1 MSETLEIEA
10 INQAL
15 EMIDKS
21 LGVMHTR
28 ELVSTAEVSDLLLDM
43 RSILA
48 SAGIE
53 LVEMEEV
60 VPSANW
66 RGAAG
71 SSRRPTTPRTAP
83 RATPAAT
90 SEA

>member
-28 ELVSTAEVSDLLLDM
+28 ELVSTSEVSDLLLDM

-48 SAGIE
+48 SAGIDLE
-53 LVEMEEV
+53 AMPEV
-60 VPSANW
+60 VPSPN
-66 RGAAG
+66 
-71 SSRRPTTPRTAP
+71 
-83 RATPAAT
+83 
-90 SEA
+90 

>member
-15 EMIDKS
+15 EMIDKR

-28 ELVSTAEVSDLLLDM
+28 ELVSTSEVSDLLLDM

-48 SAGIE
+48 SAGID

-60 VPSANW
+60 VPSVN
-66 RGAAG
+66 
-71 SSRRPTTPRTAP
+71 
-83 RATPAAT
+83 
-90 SEA
+90 

>member
-28 ELVSTAEVSDLLLDM
+28 ELVSTSEVSDLLLDM

-48 SAGIE
+48 SAGID
-53 LVEMEEV
+53 LVEMRKV
-60 VPSANW
+60 VPSPN
-66 RGAAG
+66 
-71 SSRRPTTPRTAP
+71 
-83 RATPAAT
+83 
-90 SEA
+90 

>member
-28 ELVSTAEVSDLLLDM
+28 ALVSTSEVSDLLLDM

-48 SAGIE
+48 SAGID
-53 LVEMEEV
+53 LVEMQEV
-60 VPSANW
+60 V
-66 RGAAG
+66 
-71 SSRRPTTPRTAP
+71 SSPN
-83 RATPAAT
+83 
-90 SEA
+90 

>member
-48 SAGIE
+48 SAGIS

-60 VPSANW
+60 LPSAN
-66 RGAAG
+66 
-71 SSRRPTTPRTAP
+71 
-83 RATPAAT
+83 
-90 SEA
+90 

>member
-28 ELVSTAEVSDLLLDM
+28 ELVSTSEVSDLLLDM

-60 VPSANW
+60 VPSSN
-66 RGAAG
+66 
-71 SSRRPTTPRTAP
+71 
-83 RATPAAT
+83 
-90 SEA
+90 

>member
-28 ELVSTAEVSDLLLDM
+28 ELVSTTEVSDLLLDM

-48 SAGIE
+48 SAGID

-60 VPSANW
+60 VPSPN
-66 RGAAG
+66 
-71 SSRRPTTPRTAP
+71 
-83 RATPAAT
+83 
-90 SEA
+90 

>member
-28 ELVSTAEVSDLLLDM
+28 ELVSTSEVSDLLLDM

-48 SAGIE
+48 SAGID
-53 LVEMEEV
+53 LVEMENV
-60 VPSANW
+60 VPSAN
-66 RGAAG
+66 
-71 SSRRPTTPRTAP
+71 
-83 RATPAAT
+83 
-90 SEA
+90 

>member
-48 SAGIE
+48 SAGID
-53 LVEMEEV
+53 LVEMEKV
-60 VPSANW
+60 VPSSN
-66 RGAAG
+66 
-71 SSRRPTTPRTAP
+71 
-83 RATPAAT
+83 
-90 SEA
+90 

>member
-28 ELVSTAEVSDLLLDM
+28 ELVSTSEVSNLLLDM

-48 SAGIE
+48 SAGIDV
-53 LVEMEEV
+53 VEMREDV
-60 VPSANW
+60 LSPN
-66 RGAAG
+66 
-71 SSRRPTTPRTAP
+71 
-83 RATPAAT
+83 
-90 SEA
+90 

>member
-28 ELVSTAEVSDLLLDM
+28 ELVSTTEVSDLLLDM

-48 SAGIE
+48 SAGID
-53 LVEMEEV
+53 LVEMQEV
-60 VPSANW
+60 VPSPN
-66 RGAAG
+66 
-71 SSRRPTTPRTAP
+71 
-83 RATPAAT
+83 
-90 SEA
+90 

>member
-28 ELVSTAEVSDLLLDM
+28 ELVSTTEVSDLLLDM

-48 SAGIE
+48 SAGID

-60 VPSANW
+60 VPSVN
-66 RGAAG
+66 
-71 SSRRPTTPRTAP
+71 
-83 RATPAAT
+83 
-90 SEA
+90 

>member
-28 ELVSTAEVSDLLLDM
+28 ELVSTSEVSNLLLDM

-48 SAGIE
+48 SAGID
-53 LVEMEEV
+53 LVEMPEV
-60 VPSANW
+60 VPSSN
-66 RGAAG
+66 
-71 SSRRPTTPRTAP
+71 
-83 RATPAAT
+83 
-90 SEA
+90 

>member
-28 ELVSTAEVSDLLLDM
+28 ELVSTTEVSDLLLDM

-48 SAGIE
+48 SAGID
-53 LVEMEEV
+53 LVEMGEV
-60 VPSANW
+60 VPSAN
-66 RGAAG
+66 
-71 SSRRPTTPRTAP
+71 
-83 RATPAAT
+83 
-90 SEA
+90 

>member
-21 LGVMHTR
+21 LGVMHAR
-28 ELVSTAEVSDLLLDM
+28 ELVSTSEVSDLLLDM

-48 SAGIE
+48 SAGID

-60 VPSANW
+60 VPSAN
-66 RGAAG
+66 
-71 SSRRPTTPRTAP
+71 
-83 RATPAAT
+83 
-90 SEA
+90 

>member
-1 MSETLEIEA
+1 MNETLEVEA

-28 ELVSTAEVSDLLLDM
+28 ELVSTTEVSDLLLDM

-48 SAGIE
+48 SAGID
-53 LVEMEEV
+53 LAEMEEV
-60 VPSANW
+60 VPSAN
-66 RGAAG
+66 
-71 SSRRPTTPRTAP
+71 
-83 RATPAAT
+83 
-90 SEA
+90 

>member
-28 ELVSTAEVSDLLLDM
+28 ELVSTSEVSNLLLDM

-48 SAGIE
+48 SAGID
-53 LVEMEEV
+53 LVEMPEV
-60 VPSANW
+60 VPSTN
-66 RGAAG
+66 
-71 SSRRPTTPRTAP
+71 
-83 RATPAAT
+83 
-90 SEA
+90 

>member
-28 ELVSTAEVSDLLLDM
+28 ELVSTTEVSDLLLDM

-48 SAGIE
+48 SAGID
-53 LVEMEEV
+53 LVEMPEV
-60 VPSANW
+60 VPSAN
-66 RGAAG
+66 
-71 SSRRPTTPRTAP
+71 
-83 RATPAAT
+83 
-90 SEA
+90 

>member
-28 ELVSTAEVSDLLLDM
+28 ELVSTSEVSDLLLDM

-53 LVEMEEV
+53 LEAMPEV
-60 VPSANW
+60 VPSPN
-66 RGAAG
+66 
-71 SSRRPTTPRTAP
+71 
-83 RATPAAT
+83 
-90 SEA
+90 

>member
-28 ELVSTAEVSDLLLDM
+28 ELVSTTEVSDLLLDM

-48 SAGIE
+48 SAGIDI
-53 LVEMEEV
+53 VEMRKV
-60 VPSANW
+60 ASPN
-66 RGAAG
+66 
-71 SSRRPTTPRTAP
+71 
-83 RATPAAT
+83 
-90 SEA
+90 

>member
-48 SAGIE
+48 SAGIS
-53 LVEMEEV
+53 LVEIEEV
-60 VPSANW
+60 VPSAN
-66 RGAAG
+66 
-71 SSRRPTTPRTAP
+71 
-83 RATPAAT
+83 
-90 SEA
+90 

>member
-1 MSETLEIEA
+1 MNETLEIEA

-15 EMIDKS
+15 AMIDQS

-28 ELVSTAEVSDLLLDM
+28 ELVSTSEVSDLLLDM

-53 LVEMEEV
+53 VVEVREDV
-60 VPSANW
+60 LNPN
-66 RGAAG
+66 
-71 SSRRPTTPRTAP
+71 
-83 RATPAAT
+83 
-90 SEA
+90 

>member
-1 MSETLEIEA
+1 MNETLEIEA

-28 ELVSTAEVSDLLLDM
+28 ALVSTSEVSDLLLDM

-48 SAGIE
+48 SAGID
-53 LVEMEEV
+53 LVEMRKV
-60 VPSANW
+60 VPSPN
-66 RGAAG
+66 
-71 SSRRPTTPRTAP
+71 
-83 RATPAAT
+83 
-90 SEA
+90 

>member
-28 ELVSTAEVSDLLLDM
+28 ELVSTSEVSDLLLDM

-48 SAGIE
+48 SAGID

-60 VPSANW
+60 VPSVN
-66 RGAAG
+66 
-71 SSRRPTTPRTAP
+71 
-83 RATPAAT
+83 
-90 SEA
+90 

>member
-48 SAGIE
+48 SAGIS
-53 LVEMEEV
+53 LVEIEEV
-60 VPSANW
+60 LPSPN
-66 RGAAG
+66 
-71 SSRRPTTPRTAP
+71 
-83 RATPAAT
+83 
-90 SEA
+90 

>member
-28 ELVSTAEVSDLLLDM
+28 ELVSTSEVSNLLLDM

-48 SAGIE
+48 SAGID
-53 LVEMEEV
+53 LVEMPEV
-60 VPSANW
+60 VASPN
-66 RGAAG
+66 
-71 SSRRPTTPRTAP
+71 
-83 RATPAAT
+83 
-90 SEA
+90 

>member
-28 ELVSTAEVSDLLLDM
+28 ELVSTSEVSDLLLDM

-48 SAGIE
+48 SAGIDLE
-53 LVEMEEV
+53 EMPEV
-60 VPSANW
+60 VPSPN
-66 RGAAG
+66 
-71 SSRRPTTPRTAP
+71 
-83 RATPAAT
+83 
-90 SEA
+90 